1 MVEDHY
7 QTTKVMSTYL
17 LAFVVGDF
25 AYKEGQTANNLLV
38 SNSLHACTYIALFC
52 IQTRSSQ
59 IALCECV
66 CMHVTNV
73 SLI

>member
-25 AYKEGQTANNLLV
+25 AYKEGQTANKLLV
-38 SNSLHACTYIALFC
+38 SNSLHTCTYMALFG
-52 IQTRSSQ
+52 IQRRSSP
-59 IALCECV
+59 IALCECA
-66 CMHVTNV
+66 CMLFTNL